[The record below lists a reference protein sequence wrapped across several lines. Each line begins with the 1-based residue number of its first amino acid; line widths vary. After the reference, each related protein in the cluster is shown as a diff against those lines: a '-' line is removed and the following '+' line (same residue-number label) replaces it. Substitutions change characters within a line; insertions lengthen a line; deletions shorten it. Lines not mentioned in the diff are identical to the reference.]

1 MEVPQNNCY
10 VTALWRY
17 QHNLL
22 LLKRRENR
30 FTSQMKLSSTFSVKT
45 LMCLIWPV
53 MFLFLTTVLTRESQN
68 RRYKASKSL
77 LVFKRLY
84 LLAKGIPSPQ
94 LLHVCF
100 TLPSLVFQPCH
111 DHTCKWKL
119 TFVVAERVPFSTWT
133 ELHLC
138 FRSKMPQRAN
148 VQKWTRLTGAYYFR
162 TFERLR
168 ASFGLFKLIFVQPQ
182 QKFSCKMPAFR
193 GCFAIRQQNVDCSS
207 TFLLL
212 LTSA

>member
-1 MEVPQNNCY
+1 
-10 VTALWRY
+10 
-17 QHNLL
+17 
-22 LLKRRENR
+22 
-30 FTSQMKLSSTFSVKT
+30 MKFSSTFSVKT

-53 MFLFLTTVLTRESQN
+53 MFLFLTTVLRRESQN

-84 LLAKGIPSPQ
+84 LLAKGVPSPQ

-100 TLPSLVFQPCH
+100 TLPLLVFQLCH

-119 TFVVAERVPFSTWT
+119 FYFCRCWT
-133 ELHLC
+133 CTVLNMRWTSCFIC
-138 FRSKMPQRAN
+138 FRSKTPQRAN

-168 ASFGLFKLIFVQPQ
+168 ASFGLFKLIFLQPQ
-182 QKFSCKMPAFR
+182 QKLSCKMPAFR